1 MGGRQVL
8 AARRLLSASLDGT
21 SPGRDHVAAAYAVV
35 DELGPP
41 DRLLELVA
49 ELACGEGDPEA
60 AARLSYRHVLGFD
73 KLLLVDAGPQHMLRA
88 HVWHAGAGGTGR
100 EDIHNH
106 RSALASHVVRGRLW
120 TELYEE
126 VPEGRDAGRAG
137 TRTGMRDERRG
148 GGLEAARFE
157 ESLAEGSADWL
168 LEPAG
173 PARLRLTH
181 LGRYAAGSTYAL
193 PAHTL
198 HRAWCDTEGP
208 TVTLFLETGG
218 QRRRHT
224 DVFTPGGP
232 HAGAVPR
239 VPKVPMDV
247 PAYLESLGFLADLL
261 RSP

>member
-8 AARRLLSASLDGT
+8 AARRSLAASLGGT
-21 SPGRDHVAAAYAVV
+21 LPERDHVAAAYAVV
-35 DELGPP
+35 DELGAP
-41 DRLLELVA
+41 DRILELVA
-49 ELACGEGDPEA
+49 ELACGEGDPEE
-60 AARLSYRHVLGFD
+60 AARLSYRHALGFD

-126 VPEGRDAGRAG
+126 VPGGRDAGRTG
-137 TRTGMRDERRG
+137 TRDAGI
-148 GGLEAARFE
+148 EAARFE

-198 HRAWCDTEGP
+198 HRAWCDTQGP

-218 QRRRHT
+218 RRRRHT

-232 HAGAVPR
+232 HAGAVP
-239 VPKVPMDV
+239 KVPMDV
-247 PAYLESLGFLADLL
+247 PSYLESLGSLADLL

>member
-1 MGGRQVL
+1 MCGRQVL
-8 AARRLLSASLDGT
+8 AARRLLAESLDGAL
-21 SPGRDHVAAAYAVV
+21 PERDRVAAAYAVV
-35 DELGPP
+35 EELGSPK
-41 DRLLELVA
+41 RLLELVA
-49 ELACGEGDPEA
+49 ELACGEGDPGA
-60 AARLSYRHVLGFD
+60 AAPLSYRHVLGFD

-106 RSALASHVVRGRLW
+106 RSVLASHVVRGRLW

-137 TRTGMRDERRG
+137 AG
-148 GGLEAARFE
+148 GGSLAAARFE

-181 LGRYAAGSTYAL
+181 LGQYAAGTTYAL

-198 HRAWCDTEGP
+198 HRAWCDTEEP

-218 QRRRHT
+218 ARRRHT

-232 HAGAVPR
+232 HADT
-239 VPKVPMDV
+239 VPKVPMNV
-247 PAYLESLGFLADLL
+247 PGYLESLGFLADLL
-261 RSP
+261 RRP

>member
-8 AARRLLSASLDGT
+8 AARRLLAESLDGAL
-21 SPGRDHVAAAYAVV
+21 PERDQAAAAYSVV
-35 DELGPP
+35 DELGSP
-41 DRLLELVA
+41 DRLLELIA

-126 VPEGRDAGRAG
+126 VPEGLDAGRDGARDG
-137 TRTGMRDERRG
+137 MRGGMRDG
-148 GGLEAARFE
+148 GIATARFE

-181 LGRYAAGSTYAL
+181 LGQYAAGSTYAL
-193 PAHTL
+193 PSHTL

-208 TVTLFLETGG
+208 TVTLFLETGSR
-218 QRRRHT
+218 RRRHT

-232 HAGAVPR
+232 HAGAVP
-239 VPKVPMDV
+239 KVPMNV
-247 PAYLESLGFLADLL
+247 PGYLESLGSLADLL

>member
-8 AARRLLSASLDGT
+8 AARRLLAETLDGT
-21 SPGRDHVAAAYAVV
+21 LPERDHVAAAYAVV
-35 DELGPP
+35 DELGSP
-41 DRLLELVA
+41 DRLLELIV

-88 HVWHAGAGGTGR
+88 HVWHAGVGGAGR

-106 RSALASHVVRGRLW
+106 RSTLASHVVRGRLW

-126 VPEGRDAGRAG
+126 VPEGRDEERAG
-137 TRTGMRDERRG
+137 ARG
-148 GGLEAARFE
+148 GGIAAARFE

-168 LEPAG
+168 LAPAG

-181 LGRYAAGSTYAL
+181 LGQYAAGSTYAL

-208 TVTLFLETGG
+208 TVTLFLETGS

-224 DVFTPGGP
+224 DVFTPGGS
-232 HAGAVPR
+232 HAGAVL
-239 VPKVPMDV
+239 KVPMDV
-247 PAYLESLGFLADLL
+247 PGYLESLSSLADLL

>member
-8 AARRLLSASLDGT
+8 AARRLLAGSLDGAL
-21 SPGRDHVAAAYAVV
+21 PERDQVAAAYAVV
-35 DELGPP
+35 DELGSPE
-41 DRLLELVA
+41 RLLELIA

-137 TRTGMRDERRG
+137 ARG
-148 GGLEAARFE
+148 GGIAAARFE

-181 LGRYAAGSTYAL
+181 LGQYAAGSTYAL

-198 HRAWCDTEGP
+198 HRAWCDTQGP

-218 QRRRHT
+218 GRRRHT

-232 HAGAVPR
+232 HAGAVP
-239 VPKVPMDV
+239 KVPMNV
-247 PAYLESLGFLADLL
+247 PGYLESLGSLADLL
-261 RSP
+261 RSA

>member
-8 AARRLLSASLDGT
+8 AARRLLAESLDGAL
-21 SPGRDHVAAAYAVV
+21 PERDQVAAAYAVV
-35 DELGPP
+35 EELGSPE
-41 DRLLELVA
+41 RLLELVA
-49 ELACGEGDPEA
+49 ELACGEGDPGA
-60 AARLSYRHVLGFD
+60 AAPLSYRHVLGFD

-100 EDIHNH
+100 EDINNH
-106 RSALASHVVRGRLW
+106 RSVLASHVVRGRLW

-126 VPEGRDAGRAG
+126 VPEGRDTG
-137 TRTGMRDERRG
+137 RTGAG
-148 GGLEAARFE
+148 GGSLAAARFE

-181 LGRYAAGSTYAL
+181 LGQYAAGTTYAL

-198 HRAWCDTEGP
+198 HRAWCDTEEP

-218 QRRRHT
+218 ARRRHT

-232 HAGAVPR
+232 HAGAVP
-239 VPKVPMDV
+239 KVPMNV
-247 PAYLESLGFLADLL
+247 PGYLESLGFLADLL
-261 RSP
+261 RRP